1 VTTCFVAMGFGE
13 KTAFYGGKR
22 KQRTLNLDK
31 TYENIIKPAVAAIGL
46 KCVRA
51 DEILHS
57 TVIDKPMYE
66 QLLRADV
73 VIADISTSNANA
85 IYELGVR
92 HALRPRATVVMAERE
107 FAFPFDL
114 AHLSI
119 VRYEHLGP
127 DIGASEARRASEE
140 LRKRLG
146 AVLGQ
151 DEPDSPV
158 FVFLPDLTPSTERG
172 MRGTATARSSAAA
185 SLGGPSIAEL
195 RASIDEAT
203 RRVRK
208 DTPSDWLGVVDRL
221 EKLRELQ
228 PDDPYVIQQL
238 ALATYKS
245 QHPNVVAALRAARKA
260 LEVLEPRVSSD
271 GETVGLWGAIH
282 KRLWEAGQDRSDL
295 DEAIRAH
302 ERGFRIRN
310 DHYNGINLAF
320 LLDVRAGVSAG
331 HEAIADRVQAARIR
345 REVLDIADAFL
356 ADEEARAQRAR
367 DVGDEAADGPSWDA
381 LRYWV
386 RASRAEALFGL
397 GRRPEAD
404 QALAEAKALR
414 PPPQGWMVDS
424 TEEQLRKLAALLSP
438 DDREAAARAPAPR
451 GGPE

>member
-1 VTTCFVAMGFGE
+1 
-13 KTAFYGGKR
+13 
-22 KQRTLNLDK
+22 
-31 TYENIIKPAVAAIGL
+31 
-46 KCVRA
+46 
-51 DEILHS
+51 
-57 TVIDKPMYE
+57 
-66 QLLRADV
+66 
-73 VIADISTSNANA
+73 
-85 IYELGVR
+85 
-92 HALRPRATVVMAERE
+92 
-107 FAFPFDL
+107 
-114 AHLSI
+114 
-119 VRYEHLGP
+119 
-127 DIGASEARRASEE
+127 
-140 LRKRLG
+140 
-146 AVLGQ
+146 
-151 DEPDSPV
+151 
-158 FVFLPDLTPSTERG
+158 
-172 MRGTATARSSAAA
+172 MRGTATARSSAVAN
-185 SLGGPSIAEL
+185 LDGPSIAEL

-203 RRVRK
+203 RQVRK
-208 DTPSDWLGVVDRL
+208 DTPSDWLRVIDRL

-367 DVGDEAADGPSWDA
+367 DVGEKAADGPSWDA

-397 GRRPEAD
+397 GCRAEAEA
-404 QALAEAKALR
+404 ALAEAKALR
-414 PPPQGWMVDS
+414 PPPQGWMIDS
-424 TEEQLRKLAALLSP
+424 TEKQLRKLAALLSCKIHEGGRGLRRRRP
-438 DDREAAARAPAPR
+438 GSRIGCEGTHCRCRAGSQLLDADRGAWGCGSEGSAGRPPRWSADQARQSL
-451 GGPE
+451 